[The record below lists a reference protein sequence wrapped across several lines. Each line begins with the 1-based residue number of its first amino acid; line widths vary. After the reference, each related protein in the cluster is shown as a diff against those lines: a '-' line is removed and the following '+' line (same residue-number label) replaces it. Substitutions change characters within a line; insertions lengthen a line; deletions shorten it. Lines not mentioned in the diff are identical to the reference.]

1 MAAGQIGESGAA
13 VVLHVAEVFKDA
25 RELAPT
31 LLLEMVVLIVR
42 GIPYSPKL
50 AIPMGAQVRQ

>member
-13 VVLHVAEVFKDA
+13 VVSHVVVEFKDA

-42 GIPYSPKL
+42 GIAYGPKL
-50 AIPMGAQVRQ
+50 AIPIFAQVRQ

>member
-13 VVLHVAEVFKDA
+13 VVSHVAVVFKDA
-25 RELAPT
+25 RDLAPT

-42 GIPYSPKL
+42 GIAYSPKP
-50 AIPMGAQVRQ
+50 AIPMVAQVGQ